1 MSRLRNNQFRKIRR
15 ILQIT
20 MSNDKQS
27 FAGWLWSVFA
37 FRHIMDF
44 INLDMDVLYKKKR
57 K

>member
-1 MSRLRNNQFRKIRR
+1 
-15 ILQIT
+15 

-27 FAGWLWSVFA
+27 FAEWLWSVFA

>member
-1 MSRLRNNQFRKIRR
+1 
-15 ILQIT
+15 

-27 FAGWLWSVFA
+27 FAEWLWSAFA

-44 INLDMDVLYKKKR
+44 INLDMDVLYKRKR